1 MGKPTGFLDYKR
13 ENDLEIAPKE
23 RIQNFN
29 EFHIPL
35 SLEKQRLQGAR
46 CMACGVPFCQAGMMI
61 GGMASGCP
69 LNNLVP
75 ECNDLVYHGNWE
87 EAYRRLTK
95 THCFPEF
102 TSRVCPALC
111 EAACT
116 CNLNGDPVTTKA
128 NERAIIENAYAT
140 GLVKACPPEV
150 RTGKKVA
157 VVGSGRSGLATALQL
172 NKRGHKVTVFE
183 RNDRIGG
190 LLRYGIPNMKLDKKV
205 IDRRQALMQEEGIE
219 FVTNANIGENVR
231 ADDLLK
237 EYELAVKKRAEH
249 IPLQYIVGETEFM
262 GLKFKVNSNVLIPRQ
277 DTETLVEEAL
287 KKVKP
292 GMKVLDMCTGSGCI
306 IISILHNVE
315 GVKGYAVDISKQAV
329 NVAKENA
336 KLNEVPVLFE
346 RSDLF
351 EMVTEKFDVIV
362 SNPPYIP
369 TDVIPQLMP
378 EVQVFEPVEALDG
391 KEDGLY
397 FYRKIVEQSRDYLN
411 PGGYLMFEIGYDQGK
426 DVSEMMTDA
435 GFSDV
440 CVKKDLAGNDRVVT
454 GML

>member
-1 MGKPTGFLDYKR
+1 MTYR
-13 ENDLEIAPKE
+13 EAVAHGEKVLELSHIADAKTDARLLLEI
-23 RIQNFN
+23 
-29 EFHIPL
+29 
-35 SLEKQRLQGAR
+35 
-46 CMACGVPFCQAGMMI
+46 
-61 GGMASGCP
+61 GC
-69 LNNLVP
+69 
-75 ECNDLVYHGNWE
+75 
-87 EAYRRLTK
+87 K
-95 THCFPEF
+95 
-102 TSRVCPALC
+102 
-111 EAACT
+111 
-116 CNLNGDPVTTKA
+116 
-128 NERAIIENAYAT
+128 
-140 GLVKACPPEV
+140 
-150 RTGKKVA
+150 
-157 VVGSGRSGLATALQL
+157 
-172 NKRGHKVTVFE
+172 
-183 RNDRIGG
+183 
-190 LLRYGIPNMKLDKKV
+190 
-205 IDRRQALMQEEGIE
+205 IDRKFYYMHMEDDLP
-219 FVTNANIGENVR
+219 
-231 ADDLLK
+231 DDLLK
-237 EYELAVKKRAEH
+237 EYELTVKKRAEH

-378 EVQVFEPVEALDG
+378 EVQVFEPIEALDG

-397 FYRKIVEQSRDYLN
+397 FYRRIVEQSKDYLN
-411 PGGYLMFEIGYDQGK
+411 SGGSLMFEIGYDQGK
-426 DVSEMMTDA
+426 DVSKMMTDA
-435 GFSDV
+435 GFSNV